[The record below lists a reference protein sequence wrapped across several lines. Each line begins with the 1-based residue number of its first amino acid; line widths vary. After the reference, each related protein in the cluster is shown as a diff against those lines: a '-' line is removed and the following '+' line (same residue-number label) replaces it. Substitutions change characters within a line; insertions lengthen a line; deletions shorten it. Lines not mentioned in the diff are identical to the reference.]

1 MKNDQLI
8 KNGII
13 LSLPGLLSICVS
25 LISIPIHLKI
35 AGVEN
40 YGNYVIFHFLLTIST
55 ILNFGIGKSIV
66 ISMNNFYSKKKMVAY
81 QGLNYTFNVC
91 FLISIIFIFLY
102 LLDIPL
108 LNYFFKTNIIFG
120 YFIICSVCTISYLSF
135 EGILQGNEKY
145 KHISFFNFVFFS
157 LSLALPSILL
167 FFFNQLKLED
177 LLLISTFLK
186 IISVSGMIFL
196 IKINNFIKKSQSN
209 ILKNN
214 LKKNSKWLTS
224 NGILIQFY
232 DIFDKYL
239 VKIFLG
245 PIALATYSIPQQLTG
260 KLSIFSKGFGAILL
274 TILSKKKGNKIDFN
288 KSIKIFLIIIP
299 TLILLMF
306 PIYSI
311 LLNFWLGSEYNKTIL
326 ALTKIFSISGI
337 FACSSHIL
345 ISKFE
350 ASKSLKRNLKFEFMF
365 MPFFLLG
372 IYYLTSGFYSLLYIS
387 FFILAK
393 ELALLFLR
401 LNLLKREIKNINTYY
416 LYSLIFIFMLYLSFK
431 NENLFF
437 LFETLLIINIF
448 RND

>member
-1 MKNDQLI
+1 
-8 KNGII
+8 
-13 LSLPGLLSICVS
+13 
-25 LISIPIHLKI
+25 
-35 AGVEN
+35 
-40 YGNYVIFHFLLTIST
+40 
-55 ILNFGIGKSIV
+55 
-66 ISMNNFYSKKKMVAY
+66 
-81 QGLNYTFNVC
+81 
-91 FLISIIFIFLY
+91 
-102 LLDIPL
+102 
-108 LNYFFKTNIIFG
+108 
-120 YFIICSVCTISYLSF
+120 
-135 EGILQGNEKY
+135 
-145 KHISFFNFVFFS
+145 
-157 LSLALPSILL
+157 
-167 FFFNQLKLED
+167 
-177 LLLISTFLK
+177 
-186 IISVSGMIFL
+186 
-196 IKINNFIKKSQSN
+196 
-209 ILKNN
+209 
-214 LKKNSKWLTS
+214 
-224 NGILIQFY
+224 
-232 DIFDKYL
+232 
-239 VKIFLG
+239 
-245 PIALATYSIPQQLTG
+245 G